1 MDINSL
7 PVVCGG
13 LEVIEYETIVES
25 CVVGT
30 VENDKWRI
38 RHYTLQTLA
47 VPLLYVTLHN
57 TVTSVHTITLTFF

>member
-13 LEVIEYETIVES
+13 LEYETNVES

-30 VENDKWRI
+30 VENDKWRM

-57 TVTSVHTITLTFF
+57 TVTSVHTITFF